1 MKPYFRLIGVTALLW
16 GSAHAAEVTAA
27 ASAIPANA
35 TGALSSFLAANPAP
49 ADVPV
54 KPARIETLD
63 LTSQDADIWSRMRKG
78 FGMADLDNDL
88 VQTHERWYLSHPQA
102 LKNTLERGGKYL
114 FHIVSELEKRGMPT
128 ELALLP
134 MVESAYNPMAQSPAK
149 AVGLWQFVPSTGK
162 DFNLQQNWWVD
173 ERRDI
178 VASTNAALQYLQAIY
193 EMHGDWQLA
202 LASYNWGENAVAR
215 AIANNKA
222 AGKPT
227 DYNSLTM
234 PQETRNYVPKLQA
247 LKNIIAHPDQYN
259 LALPSIPNQPYFTTV
274 DKPQGIDVAL
284 AARLAEMP
292 VSEFLSF
299 NPSYNRPVIPG
310 SQTSPLVLP
319 VTNAARFQAN
329 LANHD
334 APLVSWQTYAL
345 PRSARIEEVARQ
357 LHMAV
362 DSLRSA
368 NGLPAR
374 ARLAAGYILLIP
386 SAAAEN
392 LQNAIKAVLPEREE
406 RAVSVKENTPRSGV
420 TPTKTKA
427 RPVKAAK
434 PVSHR
439 R

>member
-1 MKPYFRLIGVTALLW
+1 MKPRFRLIGIVALLC
-16 GSAHAAEVTAA
+16 GTAQAADMLPA
-27 ASAIPANA
+27 ASTIPANTA
-35 TGALSSFLAANPAP
+35 GAMSTSILPITPIDIPPAP
-49 ADVPV
+49 HKV
-54 KPARIETLD
+54 ETLD
-63 LTSQDADIWSRMRKG
+63 LTSQDSDIWARIRKG
-78 FGMADLDNDL
+78 YGIADLDNDL
-88 VQTHERWYLSHPQA
+88 VQTHQRWYMSHPQA

-149 AVGLWQFVPSTGK
+149 AVGLWQFIPSTGK

-178 VASTNAALQYLQAIY
+178 VASTNAALQYLQATY

-215 AIANNKA
+215 AIEKNKT

-227 DYNSLTM
+227 DYDSLSM

-247 LKNIIAHPDQYN
+247 LKNIIAHPEQFN
-259 LALPSIPNQPYFTTV
+259 LALPFIANKPYFTTV

-284 AARLAEMP
+284 AAKLAEMP
-292 VSEFLSF
+292 VAEFLSF
-299 NPSYNRPVIPG
+299 NPGYNRPVIPG
-310 SQTSPLVLP
+310 SQSTPLVLP
-319 VTNAARFQAN
+319 VANANKFQAN
-329 LANHD
+329 LATHD

-357 LHMAV
+357 MNMAV
-362 DSLRSA
+362 EALRSA

-386 SAAAEN
+386 TAAAES
-392 LQNAIKAVLPEREE
+392 LQNAVKAALPEREK
-406 RAVSVKENTPRSGV
+406 RAATKEPVATAKHGTPI
-420 TPTKTKA
+420 TKTKA
-427 RPVKAAK
+427 RPVKASK
-434 PVSHR
+434 PVKRTH
-439 R
+439 